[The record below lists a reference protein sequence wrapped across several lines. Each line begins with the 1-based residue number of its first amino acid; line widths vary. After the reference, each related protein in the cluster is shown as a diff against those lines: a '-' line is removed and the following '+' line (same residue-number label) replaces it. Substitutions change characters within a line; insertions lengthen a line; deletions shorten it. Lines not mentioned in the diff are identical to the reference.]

1 MSKIVKKI
9 GIGVGKNR
17 FFQSLTGILGHELI
31 PRKWVFIVGCY
42 NSGTTLLHEILA
54 ECPNVASLPTE
65 GAFLTNALYTP
76 EEFGWV
82 RMWHKCID
90 EVGLSKHN
98 GDRRAVQTMKNWS
111 VWLDRSRPVIIE
123 KSISNTPRILYLQ
136 KYFKPSCFIYV
147 VRNGYAVAEG
157 IRRKAN
163 LKKWHTPI
171 QSEQYPIKIC
181 AQQWIETD
189 RMLDS
194 VKGKVENLLLVK
206 YEELVDDPDRITKK
220 IYDFVGEH
228 MGQCSDF
235 TKKQYDVTGYHSE
248 IVNMNQKS
256 IARLSGEDIQQINL
270 ISTEILQKYEY
281 EIL

>member
-1 MSKIVKKI
+1 MNKIVRKV
-9 GIGVGKNR
+9 GIAVGKNR
-17 FFQSLTGILGHELI
+17 FFQSVTGVLGHELS

-42 NSGTTLLHEILA
+42 NSGTTLLHEILK

-65 GAFLTNALYTP
+65 GAFLTNALHTP
-76 EEFGWV
+76 EEYGWV
-82 RMWHKCID
+82 RMWHRCVA
-90 EVGLSKHN
+90 EVGLSNYN
-98 GDRRAVQTMKNWS
+98 GDRRAVQTKKNWS
-111 VWLDRSRPVIIE
+111 IWLDRSRPVIIE
-123 KSISNTPRILYLQ
+123 KSISNTPRILFLQ

-163 LKKWHTPI
+163 LRKWHTPLS
-171 QSEQYPIKIC
+171 SEQYPIKMC

-206 YEELVDDPDRITKK
+206 YEELVDDPDRIIRK
-220 IYDFVGEH
+220 IYEFVGEY
-228 MGQCSDF
+228 MGQYPDY
-235 TKKQYDVTGYHSE
+235 TKKVYDVTGYRSE
-248 IVNMNQKS
+248 IANMNQKS
-256 IARLSGEDIQQINL
+256 IARLSGEDIQQINS
-270 ISTEILQKYEY
+270 ISTEILKKYEY